1 MLLVSGCATQSRA
14 PASDGQLSCPPG
26 QAPICTHK
34 MGRQEECA
42 CKFEED
48 FEEIFRPDRH

>member
-1 MLLVSGCATQSRA
+1 LLATGCAAQSGAR
-14 PASDGQLSCPPG
+14 ASDGQLSCPPG
-26 QAPICTHK
+26 QAPICTLK

-48 FEEIFRPDRH
+48 FEEIFGPHRR